1 MASVDPVPT
10 MWISIACVAMT
21 ASNVN
26 SAKRATSAWI
36 DNASAV
42 RTDLEEIVS
51 HVQLVA
57 VRSARRASSSATAS
71 AKSAALSKTARIAS
85 AMKRGASSAKMVSIL
100 TKASARDVRK
110 PYQAARYVDQQIN
123 ASPASVTISTLT
135 VVSAS
140 AVKRDATKLQTHLP
154 VHVSVRMATI

>member
-10 MWISIACVAMT
+10 MWISIACDAMT

-85 AMKRGASSAKMVSIL
+85 ATKRGASSAKMVSIS
-100 TKASARDVRK
+100 TKAFARDVRK
-110 PYQAARYVDQQIN
+110 P
-123 ASPASVTISTLT
+123 
-135 VVSAS
+135 
-140 AVKRDATKLQTHLP
+140 
-154 VHVSVRMATI
+154 